1 MPVYYALIKGDG
13 EGCDYTIGC
22 NMRWKRLKA
31 TTLDGAKEE
40 SLFPDGRRENSC
52 VVGEYNPVD
61 SITILEV
68 AAATD
73 LAQDIAVLRDKHRR
87 TQELTQTAKKLLEFE
102 RLRKELGV

>member
-22 NMRWKRLKA
+22 NMRWERLKA
-31 TTLDGAKEE
+31 TTLDAAKEE
-40 SLFPDGRRENSC
+40 ALYPGGTHYESC
-52 VVGEYNPVD
+52 AVDSDKRID

-68 AAATD
+68 AAETD
-73 LAQDIAVLRDKHRR
+73 LAQDIATIRGKHRHAK
-87 TQELTQTAKKLLEFE
+87 ELAQTAKKLLEFE